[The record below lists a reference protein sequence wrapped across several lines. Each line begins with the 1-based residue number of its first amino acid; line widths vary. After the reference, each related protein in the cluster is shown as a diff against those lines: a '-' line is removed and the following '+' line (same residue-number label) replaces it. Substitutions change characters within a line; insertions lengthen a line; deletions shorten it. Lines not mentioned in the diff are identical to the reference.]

1 MNFIKTSIYSAAST
15 TISLLVKLIT
25 NKVIA
30 VFLGTNGMFLIG
42 QLKDF
47 LKIGNT
53 LGTMGI
59 ETGTVKYTSELNK
72 NETNFKELLST
83 SFKIHFYSSLIV
95 VSLLL
100 IFYNY
105 ITTGFSDE
113 MSYIK
118 DNTYKYILCIS
129 IISFSIQTFIM
140 SILNGLKKIKLFVL
154 INILATLISA
164 VFLIYLVINYSMIG
178 AFYALILSP
187 ILTLFVAI
195 LICLIFKPFK
205 LNFFNYLFKVE
216 YLKNLSNFSLMAIAA
231 PICLISAT
239 FIVRYYIYDEFDSN
253 HAGSWEA
260 MWRISAIYLMFL
272 TTTFKFYLVPTFTN
286 LNNNQLK
293 KEVFKVWKTISPV
306 IFIITL
312 GVFVSKDLIINHL
325 FTSEFNL
332 INSLILFHLLG
343 DVIKINCWVLG
354 NILVAKAK
362 TNHFI
367 LFQVEWSILFVVLSI
382 ILTNIYGFVGLSIA
396 YFVTYVIHFLL
407 LNIYFRKL
415 LWKALNK

>member
-30 VFLGTNGMFLIG
+30 LYLGTNGMFLMG

-59 ETGTVKYTSELNK
+59 ETGTVKYTSELNNK
-72 NETNFKELLST
+72 EKDFKDLVGT
-83 SFKIHFYSSLIV
+83 SFKIHLYSSLIIIG
-95 VSLLL
+95 LIL

-105 ITTGFSDE
+105 LTLSISKE
-113 MSYIK
+113 MSEINNYSF
-118 DNTYKYILCIS
+118 KYLLCFS

-140 SILNGLKKIKLFVL
+140 SVLNGLKKIKIFIL
-154 INILATLISA
+154 INIIATIISA
-164 VFLIYLVINYSMIG
+164 GVLIFLVINYFTVG
-178 AFYALILSP
+178 AYYALILSP
-187 ILTLFVAI
+187 IITLITALI
-195 LICLIFKPFK
+195 ICLFLKPFK
-205 LNFFNYLFKVE
+205 LNFLNSVLKIKYF
-216 YLKNLSNFSLMAIAA
+216 KNLSKFSLMAIMA
-231 PICLISAT
+231 PICLVGAT
-239 FIVRYYIYDEFDSN
+239 FTVRYYIYDEFDSN

-260 MWRISAIYLMFL
+260 MWRISAIYLLFL

-286 LNNNQLK
+286 LENNSLK
-293 KEVFKVWKTISPV
+293 KEVFKIWKTILPIIV
-306 IFIITL
+306 IITL
-312 GVFVSKDLIINHL
+312 GVYIAKDLIIDIL

-343 DVIKINCWVLG
+343 DIIKINCWVLG

-367 LFQVEWSILFVVLSI
+367 LFQVEWSIVFVVLSI
-382 ILTNIYGFVGLSIA
+382 ILANIYGFVGLSMA
-396 YFVTYVIHFLL
+396 YFSTYIIHFLL

-415 LWKALNK
+415 LWRNN

>member
-30 VFLGTNGMFLIG
+30 VYLGTNGMFLIG

-72 NETNFKELLST
+72 NRTNFKELLST

-95 VSLLL
+95 VLLIL

-105 ITTGFSDE
+105 VTTGFSDE
-113 MSYIK
+113 MSLIR
-118 DNTYKYILCIS
+118 NNNYKYILSIS

-140 SILNGLKKIKLFVL
+140 SVLNGLKKIKIFVL
-154 INILATLISA
+154 INIVATLISA
-164 VFLIYLVINYSMIG
+164 IILIYLVVNCSIIG

-187 ILTLFVAI
+187 ILTLITA
-195 LICLIFKPFK
+195 LSICLILKPFK
-205 LNFFNYLFKVE
+205 LNFFNYLFKIE

-260 MWRISAIYLMFL
+260 MWRISAIYLLFL
-272 TTTFKFYLVPTFTN
+272 TTTFKFYLVPTFSN
-286 LNNNQLK
+286 LNNDQLK
-293 KEVFKVWKTISPV
+293 KEVFKIWKTILPV
-306 IFIITL
+306 IFLITIVVYL
-312 GVFVSKDLIINHL
+312 SKDMIINIL
-325 FTSEFNL
+325 FTNEFNL
-332 INSLILFHLLG
+332 INSIILFHLLG
-343 DVIKINCWVLG
+343 DIIKINCWVLG

-362 TNHFI
+362 TNQFI
-367 LFQVEWSILFVVLSI
+367 LFQVEWCILFVILSI
-382 ILTNIYGFVGLSIA
+382 ILANTYGFIGLSIA
-396 YFVTYVIHFLL
+396 YFVTYLIHFLL

-415 LWKALNK
+415 LWKVFK

>member
-30 VFLGTNGMFLIG
+30 VYLGTNGMFLIG

-72 NETNFKELLST
+72 NNTNFKELLST

-95 VSLLL
+95 VLLIL

-105 ITTGFSDE
+105 VTTGFSDE
-113 MSYIK
+113 MSLIK
-118 DNTYKYILCIS
+118 NNNYKYILSIS

-140 SILNGLKKIKLFVL
+140 SVLNGLKKIKIFVL
-154 INILATLISA
+154 INIVATLISA
-164 VFLIYLVINYSMIG
+164 IILIYLVVNYSIIG

-187 ILTLFVAI
+187 ILTLITA
-195 LICLIFKPFK
+195 LSICLILKPFK

-260 MWRISAIYLMFL
+260 MWRISAIYLLFL
-272 TTTFKFYLVPTFTN
+272 TTTFKFYLVPTFSN
-286 LNNNQLK
+286 LNNDQLK
-293 KEVFKVWKTISPV
+293 KEVFKIWKTILPV
-306 IFIITL
+306 IFLITIVVYL
-312 GVFVSKDLIINHL
+312 SKDMIINIL
-325 FTSEFNL
+325 FTNEFNL

-343 DVIKINCWVLG
+343 DIIKINCWVLG

-362 TNHFI
+362 TNQFI
-367 LFQVEWSILFVVLSI
+367 LFQVEWCILFVILSI
-382 ILTNIYGFVGLSIA
+382 ILANTYGFIGLSIA
-396 YFVTYVIHFLL
+396 YFVTYLIHFLL

-415 LWKALNK
+415 LWKVIK

>member
-30 VFLGTNGMFLIG
+30 LYLGTNGMFLMG

-59 ETGTVKYTSELNK
+59 ETGTVKYTSELNNK
-72 NETNFKELLST
+72 EKDFKDLVGT
-83 SFKIHFYSSLIV
+83 SFKIHLYSSLIIIG
-95 VSLLL
+95 LIL

-105 ITTGFSDE
+105 LTLSISKE
-113 MSYIK
+113 MSEINNYSF
-118 DNTYKYILCIS
+118 KYLLCFS

-140 SILNGLKKIKLFVL
+140 SVLNGLKKIKIFIL
-154 INILATLISA
+154 INIIATIISA
-164 VFLIYLVINYSMIG
+164 GVLIFLVINYFTVG
-178 AFYALILSP
+178 AYYALILSP
-187 ILTLFVAI
+187 IITLITALI
-195 LICLIFKPFK
+195 ICLFLKPFK
-205 LNFFNYLFKVE
+205 LNFLNSVLKIKYF
-216 YLKNLSNFSLMAIAA
+216 KNLSKFSLMAIIA
-231 PICLISAT
+231 PLCLVGAT
-239 FIVRYYIYDEFDSN
+239 FTVRYYIYDEFDSN

-260 MWRISAIYLMFL
+260 MWRISAIYLLFL

-286 LNNNQLK
+286 LENNSLK
-293 KEVFKVWKTISPV
+293 KEVFKIWKTILPIIV
-306 IFIITL
+306 IITL
-312 GVFVSKDLIINHL
+312 GVYIAKDLIIDIL

-343 DVIKINCWVLG
+343 DIIKINCWVLG

-367 LFQVEWSILFVVLSI
+367 LFQVEWSIVFVVLSI
-382 ILTNIYGFVGLSIA
+382 ILANVYGFVGLSIA
-396 YFVTYVIHFLL
+396 YFSTYIIHFLL

-415 LWKALNK
+415 LWRNN

>member
-30 VFLGTNGMFLIG
+30 LYLGTNGMFLMG

-59 ETGTVKYTSELNK
+59 ETGTVKYTSELNNK
-72 NETNFKELLST
+72 EKDFKDLVGT
-83 SFKIHFYSSLIV
+83 SFKIHLYSSLIIIG
-95 VSLLL
+95 LIL

-105 ITTGFSDE
+105 LTLSISKE
-113 MSYIK
+113 MSEINNYSF
-118 DNTYKYILCIS
+118 KYLLCFS
-129 IISFSIQTFIM
+129 VVSFSIQTFIM
-140 SILNGLKKIKLFVL
+140 SVLNGLKKIKIFIL
-154 INILATLISA
+154 INIIATIISA
-164 VFLIYLVINYSMIG
+164 GVLIFLVINYFTVG
-178 AFYALILSP
+178 AYYALILSP
-187 ILTLFVAI
+187 IITLITALI
-195 LICLIFKPFK
+195 ICLFLKPFK
-205 LNFFNYLFKVE
+205 LNFLNSVLKIKYF
-216 YLKNLSNFSLMAIAA
+216 KNLSKFSLMAIMA
-231 PICLISAT
+231 PICLVGAT
-239 FIVRYYIYDEFDSN
+239 FTVRYYIYDEFDSN

-260 MWRISAIYLMFL
+260 MWRISAIYLLFL

-286 LNNNQLK
+286 LENNSLK
-293 KEVFKVWKTISPV
+293 KEVFKIWKTILPIIV
-306 IFIITL
+306 IITL
-312 GVFVSKDLIINHL
+312 GVYIAKDLIIDIL

-343 DVIKINCWVLG
+343 DIIKINCWVLG

-367 LFQVEWSILFVVLSI
+367 LFQVEWSIVFVVLSI
-382 ILTNIYGFVGLSIA
+382 ILANIYGFVGLSIA
-396 YFVTYVIHFLL
+396 YFSTYIVHFLL

-415 LWKALNK
+415 LWRNN

>member
-30 VFLGTNGMFLIG
+30 LYLGTNGMFLMG

-59 ETGTVKYTSELNK
+59 ETGTVKYTSELNNK
-72 NETNFKELLST
+72 EKDFKDLVGT
-83 SFKIHFYSSLIV
+83 SFKIHLYSSLIIIG
-95 VSLLL
+95 LIL

-105 ITTGFSDE
+105 LTLSISKE
-113 MSYIK
+113 MSEINNYSF
-118 DNTYKYILCIS
+118 KYLLCFS
-129 IISFSIQTFIM
+129 VVSFSIQTFIM
-140 SILNGLKKIKLFVL
+140 SVLNGLKKIKIFIL
-154 INILATLISA
+154 INIIATIISA
-164 VFLIYLVINYSMIG
+164 GVLIFLVINYFTVG
-178 AFYALILSP
+178 AYYALILSP
-187 ILTLFVAI
+187 IITLITALI
-195 LICLIFKPFK
+195 ICLFLKPFK
-205 LNFFNYLFKVE
+205 LNFLNSVLKIKYF
-216 YLKNLSNFSLMAIAA
+216 KNLSKFSLMAIMA
-231 PICLISAT
+231 PICLVGAT
-239 FIVRYYIYDEFDSN
+239 FTVRYYIYDEFDSN

-260 MWRISAIYLMFL
+260 MWRISAIYLLFL

-286 LNNNQLK
+286 LENNSLK
-293 KEVFKVWKTISPV
+293 KEVFKIWKTILPIIV
-306 IFIITL
+306 IITL
-312 GVFVSKDLIINHL
+312 GVYIAKDLIIDIL

-343 DVIKINCWVLG
+343 DIIKINCWVLG

-367 LFQVEWSILFVVLSI
+367 LFQLEWSIVFVVLSI
-382 ILTNIYGFVGLSIA
+382 ILANIYGFVGLSIA
-396 YFVTYVIHFLL
+396 YFSTYIIHFLL

-415 LWKALNK
+415 LWRNN

>member
-30 VFLGTNGMFLIG
+30 VYLGTNGMFLIG

-72 NETNFKELLST
+72 NNTNFKELLST

-95 VSLLL
+95 VLLIL

-105 ITTGFSDE
+105 VTTGFSDE
-113 MSYIK
+113 MSLIK
-118 DNTYKYILCIS
+118 NNNYKYILSIS

-140 SILNGLKKIKLFVL
+140 SVLNGLKKIKIFVL
-154 INILATLISA
+154 INIVATLISA
-164 VFLIYLVINYSMIG
+164 ILLIYLVVNYSIIG

-187 ILTLFVAI
+187 ILTLITA
-195 LICLIFKPFK
+195 LSICLILKPFK

-260 MWRISAIYLMFL
+260 MWRISAIYLLFL
-272 TTTFKFYLVPTFTN
+272 TTTFKFYLVPTFSN
-286 LNNNQLK
+286 LNNDQLK
-293 KEVFKVWKTISPV
+293 KEVFKIWKTILPV
-306 IFIITL
+306 IFLITIL
-312 GVFVSKDLIINHL
+312 VYLSKDMIINIL
-325 FTSEFNL
+325 FTNEFNL

-343 DVIKINCWVLG
+343 DIIKINCWVLG

-362 TNHFI
+362 TNQFI
-367 LFQVEWSILFVVLSI
+367 LFQVEWCILFVILSI
-382 ILTNIYGFVGLSIA
+382 ILANTYGFIGLSIA
-396 YFVTYVIHFLL
+396 YFVTYLIHFLL

-415 LWKALNK
+415 LWKVIK

>member
-30 VFLGTNGMFLIG
+30 LYLGTNGMFLMG

-59 ETGTVKYTSELNK
+59 ETGTVKYTSELNNK
-72 NETNFKELLST
+72 EKDFKDLVGT
-83 SFKIHFYSSLIV
+83 SFKIHLYSSLIIIG
-95 VSLLL
+95 LIL

-105 ITTGFSDE
+105 LTLSLSEEISEMNNYSFKYLLCFS
-113 MSYIK
+113 IV
-118 DNTYKYILCIS
+118 
-129 IISFSIQTFIM
+129 SFSIQTFIM
-140 SILNGLKKIKLFVL
+140 SVLNGLKKIKIFIL
-154 INILATLISA
+154 INIIATIISGGVLI
-164 VFLIYLVINYSMIG
+164 FLVINYFTVG
-178 AFYALILSP
+178 AYYALILSP
-187 ILTLFVAI
+187 IITLITALI
-195 LICLIFKPFK
+195 ICLFLKPFK
-205 LNFFNYLFKVE
+205 LNFLNSVLKIKYF
-216 YLKNLSNFSLMAIAA
+216 KNLSNFSLMAIMA
-231 PICLISAT
+231 PICLVGAT
-239 FIVRYYIYDEFDSN
+239 FTVRYYIYDEFDSN

-260 MWRISAIYLMFL
+260 MWRISAIYLLFL

-286 LNNNQLK
+286 LENNSLK
-293 KEVFKVWKTISPV
+293 KEVFKIWKTILPIIV
-306 IFIITL
+306 IITL
-312 GVFVSKDLIINHL
+312 GVYIAKDLIIDIL

-343 DVIKINCWVLG
+343 DIIKINCWVLG
-354 NILVAKAK
+354 NILIAKAK

-367 LFQVEWSILFVVLSI
+367 LFQVEWSIVFVVLSI
-382 ILTNIYGFVGLSIA
+382 ILANVYGFVGLSIA
-396 YFVTYVIHFLL
+396 YFSTYITHFLL

-415 LWKALNK
+415 LWRNN

>member
-30 VFLGTNGMFLIG
+30 LYLGTNGMFLMG

-59 ETGTVKYTSELNK
+59 ETGTVKYTSELNNK
-72 NETNFKELLST
+72 EKDFKDLVGT
-83 SFKIHFYSSLIV
+83 SFKIHLYSSLIIIG
-95 VSLLL
+95 LIL

-105 ITTGFSDE
+105 LTLSISKE
-113 MSYIK
+113 MSEINNYSF
-118 DNTYKYILCIS
+118 KYLLCFS

-140 SILNGLKKIKLFVL
+140 SVLNGLKKIKIFIL
-154 INILATLISA
+154 INIIATIISGGILI
-164 VFLIYLVINYSMIG
+164 FLVINYFTVG
-178 AFYALILSP
+178 AYYALILSP
-187 ILTLFVAI
+187 IITLITALI
-195 LICLIFKPFK
+195 ICLFLKPFK
-205 LNFFNYLFKVE
+205 LNFLNSVLKIKYF
-216 YLKNLSNFSLMAIAA
+216 KNLSKFSLMAIMA
-231 PICLISAT
+231 PICLVGAT
-239 FIVRYYIYDEFDSN
+239 FTVRYYIYDEFDSN

-260 MWRISAIYLMFL
+260 MWRISAIYLLFL

-286 LNNNQLK
+286 LENNSLK
-293 KEVFKVWKTISPV
+293 KEVFKIWKTILPIIV
-306 IFIITL
+306 IITL
-312 GVFVSKDLIINHL
+312 GVYIAKDLIIDIL

-343 DVIKINCWVLG
+343 DIIKINCWVLG

-367 LFQVEWSILFVVLSI
+367 LFQVEWSIVFVVLSI
-382 ILTNIYGFVGLSIA
+382 ILANVYGFVGLSIA
-396 YFVTYVIHFLL
+396 YFSTYIIHFLL

-415 LWKALNK
+415 LWRNN

>member
-30 VFLGTNGMFLIG
+30 VYLGTNGMFLIG

-72 NETNFKELLST
+72 NNTNFKELLST

-95 VSLLL
+95 VLLIL

-105 ITTGFSDE
+105 VTTGFSDE
-113 MSYIK
+113 MSLIK
-118 DNTYKYILCIS
+118 NNNYKYILSIS

-140 SILNGLKKIKLFVL
+140 SVLNGLKKIKIFVL
-154 INILATLISA
+154 INIVATLISA
-164 VFLIYLVINYSMIG
+164 IILIYLVVNYSIIG

-187 ILTLFVAI
+187 ILTLITA
-195 LICLIFKPFK
+195 LSICLILKPFK

-260 MWRISAIYLMFL
+260 MWRISAIYLLFL
-272 TTTFKFYLVPTFTN
+272 TTTFKFYLVPTFSN
-286 LNNNQLK
+286 LNNDQLK
-293 KEVFKVWKTISPV
+293 KEVFKIWKTILPV
-306 IFIITL
+306 IFLITIL
-312 GVFVSKDLIINHL
+312 VYLSKDMIINIL
-325 FTSEFNL
+325 FTNEFNL

-343 DVIKINCWVLG
+343 DIIKINCWVLG

-362 TNHFI
+362 TNQFI
-367 LFQVEWSILFVVLSI
+367 LFQLEWCILFVILSI
-382 ILTNIYGFVGLSIA
+382 ILANTYGFIGLSIA
-396 YFVTYVIHFLL
+396 YFVTYLIHFLL

-415 LWKALNK
+415 LWKVIK

>member
-30 VFLGTNGMFLIG
+30 LYLGTNGMFLMG

-59 ETGTVKYTSELNK
+59 ETGTVKYTSELNNK
-72 NETNFKELLST
+72 EKDFKDLVGT
-83 SFKIHFYSSLIV
+83 SFKIHLYSSLIIIG
-95 VSLLL
+95 LIL

-105 ITTGFSDE
+105 LTLSISKE
-113 MSYIK
+113 MSEINNYSF
-118 DNTYKYILCIS
+118 KYLLCFS

-140 SILNGLKKIKLFVL
+140 SVLNGLKKIKIFIL
-154 INILATLISA
+154 INIIATIISA
-164 VFLIYLVINYSMIG
+164 GVLIFLVINYFTVG
-178 AFYALILSP
+178 AYYALILSP
-187 ILTLFVAI
+187 IITLITALI
-195 LICLIFKPFK
+195 ICLFLKPFK
-205 LNFFNYLFKVE
+205 LNFLNSVLKIKYF
-216 YLKNLSNFSLMAIAA
+216 KNLSKFSLMAIMA
-231 PICLISAT
+231 PICLVGAT
-239 FIVRYYIYDEFDSN
+239 FTVRYYIYDEFDSN

-260 MWRISAIYLMFL
+260 MWRISAIYLLFL

-286 LNNNQLK
+286 LENNSLK
-293 KEVFKVWKTISPV
+293 KEVFKIWKTILPIIV
-306 IFIITL
+306 IITL
-312 GVFVSKDLIINHL
+312 GVYIAKDLIIDIL

-343 DVIKINCWVLG
+343 DIIKINCWVLG

-367 LFQVEWSILFVVLSI
+367 LFQVEWSIVFVVLSI
-382 ILTNIYGFVGLSIA
+382 ILANIYGFVGLSIA
-396 YFVTYVIHFLL
+396 YFSTYIIHFLL

-415 LWKALNK
+415 LWRNN

>member
-15 TISLLVKLIT
+15 TTSLLVKLIT

-30 VFLGTNGMFLIG
+30 LYLGTNGMFLMG

-59 ETGTVKYTSELNK
+59 ETGTVKYTSELNNK
-72 NETNFKELLST
+72 EKDFKDLVGT
-83 SFKIHFYSSLIV
+83 SFKIHLYSSLIIIG
-95 VSLLL
+95 LIL

-105 ITTGFSDE
+105 LTLSISKE
-113 MSYIK
+113 MSEINNYSF
-118 DNTYKYILCIS
+118 KYLLCFS
-129 IISFSIQTFIM
+129 IVSFSIQTFIM
-140 SILNGLKKIKLFVL
+140 SVLNGLKKIKIFIL
-154 INILATLISA
+154 INIIATIISA
-164 VFLIYLVINYSMIG
+164 GVLIFLVINYFTVG
-178 AFYALILSP
+178 AYYALILSP
-187 ILTLFVAI
+187 IITLITALI
-195 LICLIFKPFK
+195 ICLFLKPFK
-205 LNFFNYLFKVE
+205 LNFLNSVLKIKYF
-216 YLKNLSNFSLMAIAA
+216 KNLSKFSLMAIMA
-231 PICLISAT
+231 PICLVGAT
-239 FIVRYYIYDEFDSN
+239 FTVRYYIYDEFDSN

-260 MWRISAIYLMFL
+260 MWRISAIYLLFL

-286 LNNNQLK
+286 LENNSLK
-293 KEVFKVWKTISPV
+293 KEVFKIWKTILPIIV
-306 IFIITL
+306 IITL
-312 GVFVSKDLIINHL
+312 GVYIAKDLIIDIL

-343 DVIKINCWVLG
+343 DIIKINCWVLG

-367 LFQVEWSILFVVLSI
+367 LFQVEWSIVFVVLSI
-382 ILTNIYGFVGLSIA
+382 ILANVYGFVGLSIA
-396 YFVTYVIHFLL
+396 YFSTYIIHFLL

-415 LWKALNK
+415 LWRNN

>member
-30 VFLGTNGMFLIG
+30 LYLGTNGMFLMG

-59 ETGTVKYTSELNK
+59 ETGTVKYTSELNNK
-72 NETNFKELLST
+72 EKDFKDLVGT
-83 SFKIHFYSSLIV
+83 SFKIHLYSSLIIIG
-95 VSLLL
+95 LIL

-105 ITTGFSDE
+105 LTLSISKE
-113 MSYIK
+113 MSEINNYSF
-118 DNTYKYILCIS
+118 KYLLCFS
-129 IISFSIQTFIM
+129 VVSFSIQTFIM
-140 SILNGLKKIKLFVL
+140 SVLNGLKKIKIFIL
-154 INILATLISA
+154 INIIATIISGGVLI
-164 VFLIYLVINYSMIG
+164 FLVINYFTVG
-178 AFYALILSP
+178 AYYALILSP
-187 ILTLFVAI
+187 IITLITALI
-195 LICLIFKPFK
+195 ICLFLKPFK
-205 LNFFNYLFKVE
+205 LNFLNSVLKIKYF
-216 YLKNLSNFSLMAIAA
+216 KNLSNFSLMAIMA
-231 PICLISAT
+231 PICLVGAT
-239 FIVRYYIYDEFDSN
+239 FTVRYYIYDEFDSN

-260 MWRISAIYLMFL
+260 MWRISAIYLLFL

-286 LNNNQLK
+286 LENNNLK
-293 KEVFKVWKTISPV
+293 KEVFKIWKTILPIIV
-306 IFIITL
+306 IITL
-312 GVFVSKDLIINHL
+312 GVYIAKDLIIDIL

-343 DVIKINCWVLG
+343 DIIKINCWVLG

-367 LFQVEWSILFVVLSI
+367 LFQLEWSIVFVVLSI
-382 ILTNIYGFVGLSIA
+382 ILANIYGFVGLSIA
-396 YFVTYVIHFLL
+396 YFSTYIIHFLL

-415 LWKALNK
+415 LWRNN